1 MNTSELL
8 SPFPTVGYYGPEYF
22 CDREKETATITANIL
37 GMQPTTLVAVRRIGK
52 TGLLKHLQHLL
63 SDKFIFIYADILPT
77 ENLSEF
83 LNTLATCILN
93 SVPEKTGFGVK
104 IWNFIKSLRPV
115 ITFDPLSGEPQ
126 VSFNILPKD
135 SDNQI
140 ELLFSFLEKQE
151 KRVVF
156 AIDEFQQ
163 ILEYP
168 EKNVEAWLR
177 SLMQQLNNVTFIY
190 SGSQQHI
197 MNDMFSNPARPFF
210 GSTLFLHLDKIER
223 ETYLDFIIKKF
234 SERGKNIEKK
244 VVAEIIDW
252 TNCHTF
258 YVQLACNRVF
268 LNSENNIDMNLWYD
282 EAKKL
287 LDEQEY
293 VFFGYRDVLTKHQW
307 KLLRAIAH
315 AGEATSLT
323 SKEFVQKHSL
333 GSPATVLRS
342 LDSLQKKNL
351 IFSRHNLTGTLFYS
365 VYNVLF
371 ERWIQNQ
378 NK

>member
-1 MNTSELL
+1 MNELL
-8 SPFPTVGYYGPEYF
+8 SPFPTVGYYGHEYF
-22 CDREKETATITANIL
+22 CDREKETETITANIS
-37 GMQPTTLVAVRRIGK
+37 GMQPTTLVAARRIGK
-52 TGLLKHLQHLL
+52 TGLLKHLQQLL
-63 SDKFIFIYADILPT
+63 SDRYIFIYADILPT
-77 ENLSEF
+77 ENLREF

-93 SVPEKTGFGVK
+93 SVPEKTGIGAK
-104 IWNFIKSLRPV
+104 IWSFIKSLRPV
-115 ITFDPLSGEPQ
+115 LTFDPLSGEPQ
-126 VSFNILPKD
+126 VSFNIQPKD
-135 SDNQI
+135 SDNQV

-168 EKNVEAWLR
+168 EKSTEAWLR
-177 SLMQQLNNVTFIY
+177 SLMQQLNNVTFIF
-190 SGSQQHI
+190 SGSQQHL

-210 GSTLFLHLDKIER
+210 GSTVFLHLDKIGFEP
-223 ETYLDFIIKKF
+223 YKNFIINKF
-234 SERGKNIEKK
+234 AERGKNIPET
-244 VVAEIIDW
+244 VVSEILRW
-252 TNCHTF
+252 TKCHTF
-258 YVQLACNRVF
+258 YVQLACNRAF
-268 LNSENNIDMNLWYD
+268 LNSGNNIDLDLWHE

-315 AGEATSLT
+315 EGEASSLT
-323 SKEFVQKHSL
+323 SKEFVQKHAL

-351 IFSRHNLTGTLFYS
+351 IFSQYNSNGTLYYS

-378 NK
+378 RI

>member
-1 MNTSELL
+1 MNELL

-22 CDREKETATITANIL
+22 CDREKETETITSNIS
-37 GMQPTTLVAVRRIGK
+37 GMQPTTLVAARRIGK

-63 SDKFIFIYADILPT
+63 SDRYIFIYADILPT
-77 ENLSEF
+77 ENLREF

-93 SVPEKTGFGVK
+93 SVPEKTGMGAK

-126 VSFNILPKD
+126 VSFNIQPKD
-135 SDNQI
+135 SDNQV

-168 EKNVEAWLR
+168 EKNTEAWLR
-177 SLMQQLNNVTFIY
+177 SLMQQLNNVTFIF

-210 GSTLFLHLDKIER
+210 GSTVFLHLDKIGFEP
-223 ETYLDFIIKKF
+223 YKNFIINKF
-234 SERGKNIEKK
+234 AERGKSITET
-244 VVAEIIDW
+244 VVTEILSW
-252 TNCHTF
+252 TNRHTF

-268 LNSENNIDMNLWYD
+268 LNSENNIDLDLWHD

-315 AGEATSLT
+315 EGEASSLT
-323 SKEFVQKHSL
+323 SKEFVQKHTL

-351 IFSRHNLTGTLFYS
+351 IFSQHNSNGTLYYS

-378 NK
+378 RI

>member
-1 MNTSELL
+1 MNELL
-8 SPFPTVGYYGPEYF
+8 SPFPTVGYYGQEYF
-22 CDREKETATITANIL
+22 CDREKETETITANIS
-37 GMQPTTLVAVRRIGK
+37 GMQPTTLVAARRIGK

-63 SDKFIFIYADILPT
+63 SDRYIFIYADILPT
-77 ENLSEF
+77 ENLREF

-93 SVPEKTGFGVK
+93 SVPEKTGIGAK
-104 IWNFIKSLRPV
+104 IWSFIKSLRPV

-126 VSFNILPKD
+126 VSFNIQPKD
-135 SDNQI
+135 SDNQV

-168 EKNVEAWLR
+168 EKSTEAWLR
-177 SLMQQLNNVTFIY
+177 SLMQQLNNVTFIF

-210 GSTLFLHLDKIER
+210 GSTVFLHLDKIGFES
-223 ETYLDFIIKKF
+223 YHKFILTKF
-234 SERGKNIEKK
+234 EERGKTIDEM
-244 VVAEIIDW
+244 VITEILHW

-258 YVQLACNRVF
+258 YVQLACNRAF
-268 LNSENNIDMNLWYD
+268 LNSGNTIDLDLWHE

-315 AGEATSLT
+315 AGEASSLT
-323 SKEFVQKHSL
+323 SKEFVQKHTL

-351 IFSRHNLTGTLFYS
+351 IFSQHNSNGTLYYS

-378 NK
+378 RI

>member
-1 MNTSELL
+1 MNTIEPST
-8 SPFPTVGYYGPEYF
+8 PFPTMGYFGPEYF
-22 CDREKETATITANIL
+22 CNREKETETITGNIK
-37 GMQPTTLVAVRRIGK
+37 GGQPTTLVSVRRMGK
-52 TGLLKHLQHLL
+52 TGLINHLQHLL
-63 SDKFIFIYADILPT
+63 SEQYIFIYADILPT
-77 ENLSEF
+77 ENSSEL
-83 LNTLATCILN
+83 LNTLATSILN
-93 SVPEKTGFGVK
+93 SIPEKTGVGAK

-126 VSFNILPKD
+126 VSFNIQSKD

-168 EKNVEAWLR
+168 EKNIEAWLR
-177 SLMQQLNNVTFIY
+177 KLMQQLKNVTFIF

-197 MNDMFSNPARPFF
+197 MSDMFSNPARPFF
-210 GSTLFLHLDKIER
+210 GSTLFLQLDKIGFEP
-223 ETYLDFIIKKF
+223 YKNFIINKF
-234 SERGKNIEKK
+234 AERGKSINET
-244 VVAEIIDW
+244 VVSEILRW
-252 TNCHTF
+252 TNRHTF

-268 LNSENNIDMNLWYD
+268 LNSGNSIDLDLWYAV
-282 EAKKL
+282 AKKL

-307 KLLRAIAH
+307 KLLRAIAY
-315 AGEATSLT
+315 AGEASSLT
-323 SKEFVQKHSL
+323 SKEFVQKHTL

-351 IFSRHNLTGTLFYS
+351 IFSQHNSNGTLYYR

-378 NK
+378 SL

>member
-1 MNTSELL
+1 MNELL

-22 CDREKETATITANIL
+22 CDREKETETITSNIS
-37 GMQPTTLVAVRRIGK
+37 GMQPTTLVAARRIGK

-63 SDKFIFIYADILPT
+63 SDRYIFIYADILPT
-77 ENLSEF
+77 ENLREF

-93 SVPEKTGFGVK
+93 SVPEKTGMGAK

-126 VSFNILPKD
+126 VSFNIQPKD
-135 SDNQI
+135 SDNQV

-168 EKNVEAWLR
+168 EKNTEAWLR
-177 SLMQQLNNVTFIY
+177 SLMQQLNNVTFIF

-210 GSTLFLHLDKIER
+210 GSTVFLHLDKIGFEP
-223 ETYLDFIIKKF
+223 YKNFIINKF
-234 SERGKNIEKK
+234 AERGKSITET
-244 VVAEIIDW
+244 VVSEILSW
-252 TNCHTF
+252 TNRHTF

-268 LNSENNIDMNLWYD
+268 LNSENNIDLDLWHD

-315 AGEATSLT
+315 EGEASSLT
-323 SKEFVQKHSL
+323 SKEFVQKHTL

-351 IFSRHNLTGTLFYS
+351 IFSQHNSNGTLYYS

-378 NK
+378 RI

>member
-1 MNTSELL
+1 MNELL

-22 CDREKETATITANIL
+22 CDREKETQTITANIS
-37 GMQPTTLVAVRRIGK
+37 GMQPTTLVAARRIGK

-63 SDKFIFIYADILPT
+63 SDKYIFIYADILPT
-77 ENLSEF
+77 ENLREF

-93 SVPEKTGFGVK
+93 SVPEKTGIGAK

-126 VSFNILPKD
+126 VSFNIQPKD
-135 SDNQI
+135 SDNQV

-168 EKNVEAWLR
+168 EKNTEAWLR
-177 SLMQQLNNVTFIY
+177 SLMQQLNNVTFIF

-210 GSTLFLHLDKIER
+210 GSTGFLHLDKIGFES
-223 ETYLDFIIKKF
+223 YKNFIINKF
-234 SERGKNIEKK
+234 SERGRNIPET
-244 VVAEIIDW
+244 VVSEILRW

-268 LNSENNIDMNLWYD
+268 LNSGNTIDLDLWHE
-282 EAKKL
+282 EAKML

-315 AGEATSLT
+315 EGEASSLT
-323 SKEFVQKHSL
+323 SKEFVQKHAL

-351 IFSRHNLTGTLFYS
+351 IFSQYNSNGTLYYS

-378 NK
+378 RI

>member
-1 MNTSELL
+1 MNELL
-8 SPFPTVGYYGPEYF
+8 SPFPTVGYYGQEYF
-22 CDREKETATITANIL
+22 CDREKETETITANIS
-37 GMQPTTLVAVRRIGK
+37 GMQPTTLVAARRIGK
-52 TGLLKHLQHLL
+52 TGLLKHLQQLL
-63 SDKFIFIYADILPT
+63 SDRYIFIYADILPT
-77 ENLSEF
+77 ENLREF

-93 SVPEKTGFGVK
+93 SVPEKTGIGAK
-104 IWNFIKSLRPV
+104 IWSFIKSLRPV
-115 ITFDPLSGEPQ
+115 LTFDPLSGEPQ
-126 VSFNILPKD
+126 VSFNIQPKD
-135 SDNQI
+135 SDNQV

-168 EKNVEAWLR
+168 EKSTEAWLR
-177 SLMQQLNNVTFIY
+177 SLMQQLNNVTFIF
-190 SGSQQHI
+190 SGSQQHL

-210 GSTLFLHLDKIER
+210 GSTVFLHLDKIGFEP
-223 ETYLDFIIKKF
+223 YKNFIINKF
-234 SERGKNIEKK
+234 AERGKSIPET
-244 VVAEIIDW
+244 VVSEILRW
-252 TNCHTF
+252 TKCHTF
-258 YVQLACNRVF
+258 YVQLACNRAF
-268 LNSENNIDMNLWYD
+268 LNSGNNIDLDLWHE

-315 AGEATSLT
+315 EGEASSLT
-323 SKEFVQKHSL
+323 SKEFVQKHAL

-351 IFSRHNLTGTLFYS
+351 IFSQYNSNGTLYYS

-378 NK
+378 RI

>member
-1 MNTSELL
+1 MNELL

-22 CDREKETATITANIL
+22 CDREKETETITANISGL
-37 GMQPTTLVAVRRIGK
+37 QPTTLVAARRIGK
-52 TGLLKHLQHLL
+52 TGLLKHLQRLL
-63 SDKFIFIYADILPT
+63 SDNYIFIYADILPT
-77 ENLSEF
+77 ENLREF

-93 SVPEKTGFGVK
+93 SVPEKTGIGAK
-104 IWNFIKSLRPV
+104 IWNFIKSLRPL

-126 VSFNILPKD
+126 VTFNIQPKD
-135 SDNQI
+135 SDNQV
-140 ELLFSFLEKQE
+140 ELLFSFLEKQD

-168 EKNVEAWLR
+168 EKSTEAWLR
-177 SLMQQLNNVTFIY
+177 SLMQQLNNVTFIF

-210 GSTLFLHLDKIER
+210 GSTVFLHLDKIGFEP
-223 ETYLDFIIKKF
+223 YKNFIINKF
-234 SERGKNIEKK
+234 AERGKNIPET
-244 VVAEIIDW
+244 VVSEILRW

-268 LNSENNIDMNLWYD
+268 LNSENTIDLDMWHD
-282 EAKKL
+282 EAKML

-315 AGEATSLT
+315 EGEASSLT
-323 SKEFVQKHSL
+323 SKEFVQKHTL

-351 IFSRHNLTGTLFYS
+351 IFSQYNSNVTLYFS

-378 NK
+378 RI

>member
-1 MNTSELL
+1 MNELL

-22 CDREKETATITANIL
+22 CDREKETETITANIS
-37 GMQPTTLVAVRRIGK
+37 GIQPTTLVAARRIGK

-63 SDKFIFIYADILPT
+63 SDRYIFIYADILPT
-77 ENLSEF
+77 ENLREF

-93 SVPEKTGFGVK
+93 SVPEKTGMGAK

-126 VSFNILPKD
+126 VSFNIQPKE
-135 SDNQI
+135 SDNQV
-140 ELLFSFLEKQE
+140 ELLFSFLEKQG

-168 EKNVEAWLR
+168 EKNTEAWLR
-177 SLMQQLNNVTFIY
+177 SLMQQLNNVTFIF

-210 GSTLFLHLDKIER
+210 GSTVFLHLDKIGLEP
-223 ETYLDFIIKKF
+223 YKKFIINKF
-234 SERGKNIEKK
+234 TERGKSITET
-244 VVAEIIDW
+244 VVSEILNW
-252 TNCHTF
+252 TNGHTF

-268 LNSENNIDMNLWYD
+268 LNSGNNIDLDLWYN

-293 VFFGYRDVLTKHQW
+293 VFFGYRDVLTKQQW
-307 KLLRAIAH
+307 TLLRAIAH
-315 AGEATSLT
+315 AGEASSLT
-323 SKEFVQKHSL
+323 SKEFVQKHTL

-342 LDSLQKKNL
+342 LESLQKKNL
-351 IFSRHNLTGTLFYS
+351 IYSQYNANGTLYYS

-378 NK
+378 RI

>member
-1 MNTSELL
+1 MNELL

-22 CDREKETATITANIL
+22 CDREKETETITANIS
-37 GMQPTTLVAVRRIGK
+37 GMQPTTLVAARRIGK
-52 TGLLKHLQHLL
+52 TGLLKHVQRLL
-63 SDKFIFIYADILPT
+63 SDKYIFIYADILPT
-77 ENLSEF
+77 ENLREF

-93 SVPEKTGFGVK
+93 SVHEKTGIGAK
-104 IWNFIKSLRPV
+104 IWNFIKSLHPV

-126 VSFNILPKD
+126 VSFNIQPKD
-135 SDNQI
+135 SDNQV

-168 EKNVEAWLR
+168 EKSTEAWLR
-177 SLMQQLNNVTFIY
+177 SLMQQLNNVTFIF

-197 MNDMFSNPARPFF
+197 MSDMFSNPARPFF
-210 GSTLFLHLDKIER
+210 GSTVFLHLDKIGFEP
-223 ETYLDFIIKKF
+223 YKNFIINKF
-234 SERGKNIEKK
+234 AERGKNIPET
-244 VVAEIIDW
+244 VVSEILRW

-258 YVQLACNRVF
+258 YVQLACNRAF
-268 LNSENNIDMNLWYD
+268 LNSGNNIDLDLWHE

-307 KLLRAIAH
+307 KLLRAIAFE
-315 AGEATSLT
+315 GEATSLT
-323 SKEFVQKHSL
+323 SKEFVQKHAL

-351 IFSRHNLTGTLFYS
+351 IFSQYNSNGTLYYS

-378 NK
+378 RI

>member
-1 MNTSELL
+1 MNELL
-8 SPFPTVGYYGPEYF
+8 SPFPTVGYYGQEYF
-22 CDREKETATITANIL
+22 CDREKETETITANIS
-37 GMQPTTLVAVRRIGK
+37 GMQPTTLVAARRIGK

-63 SDKFIFIYADILPT
+63 SDRYIFIYADILPT
-77 ENLSEF
+77 ENLREF

-93 SVPEKTGFGVK
+93 SVPEKTGMGAK

-126 VSFNILPKD
+126 VSFNIQPKD
-135 SDNQI
+135 SDNQV

-168 EKNVEAWLR
+168 EKNTEAWLR
-177 SLMQQLNNVTFIY
+177 SLMQQLNNVTFIF

-210 GSTLFLHLDKIER
+210 GSTVFLHLDKIGFEP
-223 ETYLDFIIKKF
+223 YKNFIINKF
-234 SERGKNIEKK
+234 AERGKSIPEA
-244 VVAEIIDW
+244 VVSEILSW
-252 TNCHTF
+252 TNGHTF

-268 LNSENNIDMNLWYD
+268 LNSENNIDLDLWHD

-315 AGEATSLT
+315 EGEASSIT
-323 SKEFVQKHSL
+323 SKEFVQKHTL

-351 IFSRHNLTGTLFYS
+351 IFSQHNSNGILYYS

-378 NK
+378 RI

>member
-1 MNTSELL
+1 MNELL

-22 CDREKETATITANIL
+22 CDREKETETITSNIS
-37 GMQPTTLVAVRRIGK
+37 GMQPTTLVAARRIGK
-52 TGLLKHLQHLL
+52 TGLLKHVQRLL
-63 SDKFIFIYADILPT
+63 SDKYIFIYADILPT
-77 ENLSEF
+77 ENLREF

-93 SVPEKTGFGVK
+93 SVPEKTGIGAK
-104 IWNFIKSLRPV
+104 IWSFIKSLRPV
-115 ITFDPLSGEPQ
+115 LTFDPLSGEPQ
-126 VSFNILPKD
+126 VSFNIQPKD

-168 EKNVEAWLR
+168 EKSTEAWLR
-177 SLMQQLNNVTFIY
+177 SLMQQLNNVTFIF

-210 GSTLFLHLDKIER
+210 GSTVFLHLDKIGFEP
-223 ETYLDFIIKKF
+223 YKNFIINKF
-234 SERGKNIEKK
+234 AERGKNIPET
-244 VVAEIIDW
+244 VVSEILRW

-268 LNSENNIDMNLWYD
+268 LNSENNIDLDLWHD

-315 AGEATSLT
+315 EGEASSLT
-323 SKEFVQKHSL
+323 SKEFVQKHAL

-351 IFSRHNLTGTLFYS
+351 IFSQYNSNGTLYYS

-378 NK
+378 RI

>member
-1 MNTSELL
+1 MNELL

-22 CDREKETATITANIL
+22 CDREEETKSITANIS
-37 GMQPTTLVAVRRIGK
+37 GMQPTTLVAARRIGK
-52 TGLLKHLQHLL
+52 TGLLKHLQYLL
-63 SDKFIFIYADILPT
+63 SDKYIFIYADILPT
-77 ENLSEF
+77 ENLREF

-93 SVPEKTGFGVK
+93 SVPEKTGIGAK
-104 IWNFIKSLRPV
+104 IWNFIKSLRPI

-126 VSFNILPKD
+126 VSFNIQPKD
-135 SDNQI
+135 SDNQV

-168 EKNVEAWLR
+168 EKSTEAWLR
-177 SLMQQLNNVTFIY
+177 SLMQQLNNVTFIF

-210 GSTLFLHLDKIER
+210 GSTAFLHLDKIGFEP
-223 ETYLDFIIKKF
+223 YKNFIINKF
-234 SERGKNIEKK
+234 AERGKNIPET
-244 VVAEIIDW
+244 VVSEILRW

-258 YVQLACNRVF
+258 YVQLACNRAF
-268 LNSENNIDMNLWYD
+268 LNPGNTIDLDLWHE
-282 EAKKL
+282 EAKML

-315 AGEATSLT
+315 EGEATSLT
-323 SKEFVQKHSL
+323 SKEFVQKHTL

-351 IFSRHNLTGTLFYS
+351 IFSQYNSGGTLYYS

-378 NK
+378 NF